1 MANTIGVATS
11 NKTTAVI
18 NANDSAI
25 RFTPTLYSAVG
36 KRFQKFLSQTGHI
49 INNPIQGLKPKSC
62 RARCGT
68 SEGVP

>member
-1 MANTIGVATS
+1 VATS

-49 INNPIQGLKPKSC
+49 INNPIQGLNSLLKNSFWAHFDTKIGC
-62 RARCGT
+62 K
-68 SEGVP
+68 